1 MVSLHTL
8 VSGLRSLHLKG
19 FSVANL
25 SIDDDGSQFL
35 SFPAEGEH
43 GLPHLLFL
51 KAIFF
56 FFFLDGSMWIHIT
69 RLVIKPKSVSHILSS
84 QKIDYLY
91 TVPHHSA
98 GGPSISRSSLCAAC
112 VSLLSLCTPHI
123 SYNETQEREPWLR
136 GLAWEPAL
144 LSSHSTIYGG
154 LSLL

>member
-1 MVSLHTL
+1 MVSLH
-8 VSGLRSLHLKG
+8 VSQWFAITPPKR
-19 FSVANL
+19 
-25 SIDDDGSQFL
+25 
-35 SFPAEGEH
+35 
-43 GLPHLLFL
+43 LLCGKSSHWWRWEPVLLIVPSWRWARTPPPPVF

-56 FFFLDGSMWIHIT
+56 FLDRSMWTHIT
-69 RLVIKPKSVSHILSS
+69 RLVIKRKSVSHILCS

-112 VSLLSLCTPHI
+112 VSLLSLCIPHI

-136 GLAWEPAL
+136 GLAWEPTL